1 MAGDIL
7 SIGKSGLFAAQ
18 AGLSTTGNNIT
29 NANVAG
35 YSRQVVVQSTTLSVK
50 AGNAFYGTGTQVASV
65 KRYTDDFLTTQVR
78 TAQASASSL
87 SAYNAQIG
95 QVDNLLAD
103 TTSGLSPALQDF
115 FNSVQDVT
123 SNRGSDA
130 SRQSMISSGQAL
142 SARLQGI
149 NGRLQEIREGVNGQI
164 QSDVGLINSY
174 ADQIAQLNTQ
184 ISGASG
190 DPAAQPNDLLDKRD
204 QLIVELNQYVKATV
218 TPGEANT
225 VKVSIGSG
233 LPLVVG
239 KQTYKL
245 AATTAPTDQSR
256 VAVGYQTGAAVTV
269 LDEKTLS
276 GGELGGLLDFRA
288 NALDT
293 TQNSL
298 GRLAV
303 GLAMTINGQQQL
315 GVDQQ
320 GQQGTAMFTYGQAFV
335 GKNINNNTAST
346 TSVSATIS
354 DPSKLTTSDYKV
366 EFDGTDFQVTRL
378 SDNQKTKITGVPQT
392 IDGVD
397 FSISGSAATGDNFIV
412 RPTVNGA
419 EGFNLALTDPSQI
432 AAAIPIATA
441 VPLANKGTGAISSGA
456 VDASYFAAPL
466 GAPVTLAFSGGQLTG
481 FPASAPVTVTTSS
494 GAKTTYAA
502 GAPVPYSAGA
512 SISFGGMSV
521 SIQGVP
527 ADGDTF
533 TISPSAADGD
543 TRNAT
548 LMGAL
553 QTTNIFNNGSATYQ
567 TAFAQMV
574 SFVGNKAREA
584 QVNGK
589 AADGLLTQAQGAAQ
603 NVSGVNLDEEAT
615 NLLRYQQAYQASG
628 KIMQIAN
635 TVFDT
640 LLSIGGN

>member
-1 MAGDIL
+1 
-7 SIGKSGLFAAQ
+7 
-18 AGLSTTGNNIT
+18 
-29 NANVAG
+29 
-35 YSRQVVVQSTTLSVK
+35 
-50 AGNAFYGTGTQVASV
+50 
-65 KRYTDDFLTTQVR
+65 
-78 TAQASASSL
+78 
-87 SAYNAQIG
+87 
-95 QVDNLLAD
+95 
-103 TTSGLSPALQDF
+103 
-115 FNSVQDVT
+115 
-123 SNRGSDA
+123 
-130 SRQSMISSGQAL
+130 
-142 SARLQGI
+142 
-149 NGRLQEIREGVNGQI
+149 
-164 QSDVGLINSY
+164 
-174 ADQIAQLNTQ
+174 
-184 ISGASG
+184 
-190 DPAAQPNDLLDKRD
+190 
-204 QLIVELNQYVKATV
+204 
-218 TPGEANT
+218 
-225 VKVSIGSG
+225 VSIGSG

-256 VAVGYQTGAAVTV
+256 VAVGYQTGSAVTV

-298 GRLAV
+298 GRLAI
-303 GLAMTINGQQQL
+303 GLAMTVNGQQQL

-320 GQQGTAMFTYGQAFV
+320 GLQGTAMFTYGQAFV
-335 GKNINNNTAST
+335 GKNINNNTTST
-346 TSVSATIS
+346 TSVTATVS
-354 DPSKLTTSDYKV
+354 DPGKLTTSDYRV

-378 SDNQKTKITGVPQT
+378 SDNQKTKITGSPQT

-419 EGFNLALTDPSQI
+419 QSFNLALTDPSQI
-432 AAAIPIATA
+432 AAAIPIATS

-481 FPASAPVTVTTSS
+481 FPASQAVTVTTSS

-512 SISFGGMSV
+512 TISFGGMSV
-521 SIQGVP
+521 SMQGLP

>member
-1 MAGDIL
+1 
-7 SIGKSGLFAAQ
+7 
-18 AGLSTTGNNIT
+18 
-29 NANVAG
+29 
-35 YSRQVVVQSTTLSVK
+35 
-50 AGNAFYGTGTQVASV
+50 
-65 KRYTDDFLTTQVR
+65 
-78 TAQASASSL
+78 
-87 SAYNAQIG
+87 
-95 QVDNLLAD
+95 
-103 TTSGLSPALQDF
+103 
-115 FNSVQDVT
+115 
-123 SNRGSDA
+123 
-130 SRQSMISSGQAL
+130 
-142 SARLQGI
+142 
-149 NGRLQEIREGVNGQI
+149 
-164 QSDVGLINSY
+164 
-174 ADQIAQLNTQ
+174 
-184 ISGASG
+184 
-190 DPAAQPNDLLDKRD
+190 
-204 QLIVELNQYVKATV
+204 
-218 TPGEANT
+218 
-225 VKVSIGSG
+225 
-233 LPLVVG
+233 
-239 KQTYKL
+239 
-245 AATTAPTDQSR
+245 
-256 VAVGYQTGAAVTV
+256 
-269 LDEKTLS
+269 
-276 GGELGGLLDFRA
+276 
-288 NALDT
+288 
-293 TQNSL
+293 
-298 GRLAV
+298 
-303 GLAMTINGQQQL
+303 
-315 GVDQQ
+315 
-320 GQQGTAMFTYGQAFV
+320 MFTYGQAFV
-335 GKNINNNTAST
+335 GKNINNTTAST